1 MALLATLSPHI
12 PPVKIALM
20 ETEKR
25 QTHYCKASGPG
36 WCRSHFKNNRIALA
50 SAILLGLFRSH
61 CPSFAVSAFQ
71 HPARSCATLSP
82 LFTSTAKIAGTVA
95 RASSGRLH
103 SQALHVP
110 LDDGSGGKNGST
122 NLATTENNTR
132 TRTNKEAPGQSVRPQ
147 VTRRRDERRR
157 EAKLYLKQKKERS
170 QARKTL
176 DPTAEA
182 LTVAHQALLSS
193 ENLDAMRA
201 RAGVLRRSIVRQQM
215 ELQDIER
222 RMLCLERP
230 AYPVAVVTD
239 LLEEDNPAKATL
251 RHLGRSMNRL
261 TTSTQVLMRK
271 LYRVKEREGP
281 KNRHWNSVSEFVD
294 HQRKSG
300 VRIVKG
306 LVENPDRLRYLA
318 DPATPTLVAHVPAIL
333 ARLDKLE
340 DHVARILERV
350 LNNSRHLHSIE
361 PYLDE
366 ILDRFDDIEPHLP
379 WILDNIDALAPYTGL
394 LLKHIDELL
403 LYAELDE
410 HEMSKGS
417 RYDLAEQL
425 LPHLETYVSQLD
437 AVGPHLPLLRPHI
450 PLLLKH
456 NRITKISP
464 YINRLFARGYTD
476 LSASANMD
484 VLLFWFGWTMR
495 IPGLPKLFFS
505 LPWSPRIVSF
515 LANRM
520 PKRFVRGPCSGISCH
535 VDNVYHDGWNKLS
548 KA

>member
-1 MALLATLSPHI
+1 VSQQSGRPRSQSAPRTCRI
-12 PPVKIALM
+12 P
-20 ETEKR
+20 
-25 QTHYCKASGPG
+25 
-36 WCRSHFKNNRIALA
+36 FA
-50 SAILLGLFRSH
+50 SALLLGLFRSH
-61 CPSFAVSAFQ
+61 SSSSPQPPFPFAVSAFQ
-71 HPARSCATLSP
+71 HPTRVKTRSSAAQSP
-82 LFTSTAKIAGTVA
+82 LFTAKNIL
-95 RASSGRLH
+95 ASSAYKRCGRLH
-103 SQALHVP
+103 SLALP
-110 LDDGSGGKNGST
+110 LDDSENSMT
-122 NLATTENNTR
+122 NVTAENTSNQQ
-132 TRTNKEAPGQSVRPQ
+132 APGQSVQLQ
-147 VTRRRDERRR
+147 VRRRDERRR

-170 QARKTL
+170 IAKKRP

-182 LTVAHQALLSS
+182 QTVAHQALLSS

-230 AYPVAVVTD
+230 AYPVAVLTD
-239 LLEEDNPAKATL
+239 LLAEGNPAKATL

-261 TTSTQVLMRK
+261 TTSTQVLTRK
-271 LYRVKEREGP
+271 LYRVKEKEGP
-281 KNRHWNSVSEFVD
+281 KNKHWNSVSEFVN

-318 DPATPTLVAHVPAIL
+318 DPATPTLVVHVPAIL

-340 DHVARILERV
+340 DHVASILERV

-379 WILDNIDALAPYTGL
+379 FILDNIDALAPYTGL

-403 LYAELDE
+403 LYAEAEE

-425 LPHLETYVSQLD
+425 LPFLEQYVSQLD
-437 AVGPHLPLLRPHI
+437 AVGPHLPLLRPHV

-456 NRITKISP
+456 NRIAKISP
-464 YINRLFARGYTD
+464 HINRLFARGYTD

-484 VLLFWFGWTMR
+484 VLLYWFGWTLR
-495 IPGLPKLFFS
+495 IPGLPRLFFS
-505 LPWSPRIVSF
+505 LPWSSRIVSF

-520 PKRFVRGPCSGISCH
+520 PKRFVRGPCSDISSH
-535 VDNVYHDGWNKLS
+535 VDNVYHEGWNKMKL
-548 KA
+548 

>member
-1 MALLATLSPHI
+1 M
-12 PPVKIALM
+12 ALM
-20 ETEKR
+20 ETDKR
-25 QTHYCKASGPG
+25 QKHCKAKDMTQGSG
-36 WCRSHFKNNRIALA
+36 WRRSPRTNNRIPLA

-61 CPSFAVSAFQ
+61 SSPFAVSAFQ
-71 HPARSCATLSP
+71 HPTRSCATLSP
-82 LFTSTAKIAGTVA
+82 LFTSTAKTIGAVA
-95 RASSGRLH
+95 RPSSGRLH

-110 LDDGSGGKNGST
+110 LDDSGGKKIGST
-122 NLATTENNTR
+122 NATTENNTR
-132 TRTNKEAPGQSVRPQ
+132 TNEQVPGQSVRLQ
-147 VTRRRDERRR
+147 VTRQRDERRR

-170 QARKTL
+170 HSRKTL

-201 RAGVLRRSIVRQQM
+201 RAGVLRRSIVRQQV

-230 AYPVAVVTD
+230 AYPVAVLTD

-261 TTSTQVLMRK
+261 TTSTQVLVRK

-318 DPATPTLVAHVPAIL
+318 DPATTTLVAHVPAIL

-340 DHVARILERV
+340 DHVASILERV

-403 LYAELDE
+403 LYAELDD

-425 LPHLETYVSQLD
+425 LPHLEQYVSQLD
-437 AVGPHLPLLRPHI
+437 VVGPHLPLLRPHI

-456 NRITKISP
+456 NRIAKISP
-464 YINRLFARGYTD
+464 YINRLFARGYAD

>member
-1 MALLATLSPHI
+1 MTRQMHCEARMSLGSRRRRSQPAPRI
-12 PPVKIALM
+12 P
-20 ETEKR
+20 
-25 QTHYCKASGPG
+25 
-36 WCRSHFKNNRIALA
+36 LA
-50 SAILLGLFRSH
+50 SALLLGLFGQA
-61 CPSFAVSAFQ
+61 PFVSAFQ
-71 HPARSCATLSP
+71 HPTRRSCASRSP
-82 LFTSTAKIAGTVA
+82 LFTAKIIANRVPYGYEDSRRLNSVA
-95 RASSGRLH
+95 L
-103 SQALHVP
+103 P
-110 LDDGSGGKNGST
+110 FDDGNC
-122 NLATTENNTR
+122 LANDNN
-132 TRTNKEAPGQSVRPQ
+132 NIDSSANAPTDGTIDQQATVPVQPVQLQ
-147 VTRRRDERRR
+147 VRRR
-157 EAKLYLKQKKERS
+157 EAKAYLKQKKARS
-170 QARKTL
+170 RAKKIL
-176 DPTAEA
+176 DSTAEA
-182 LTVAHQALLSS
+182 QMVVAHQALLSS
-193 ENLDAMRA
+193 ENLDTMRA

-230 AYPVAVVTD
+230 AYPVAILTD
-239 LLEEDNPAKATL
+239 LLAEDNPAKATL

-281 KNRHWNSVSEFVD
+281 RNRHWNSVSEFVD

-306 LVENPDRLRYLA
+306 LVENPDRLRHLA

-340 DHVARILERV
+340 DHVADILERV
-350 LNNSRHLHSIE
+350 LNNSRHLHAIE

-366 ILDRFDDIEPHLP
+366 ILDRFDDIEPHLS
-379 WILDNIDALAPYTGL
+379 WILDNIDALAPYTGQL
-394 LLKHIDELL
+394 LRHIDSLL
-403 LYAELDE
+403 VFADTEE

-437 AVGPHLPLLRPHI
+437 AVGPHLILLRPHV

-456 NRITKISP
+456 NRIAKISP
-464 YINRLFARGYTD
+464 YIDRLFARGYTD

-484 VLLFWFGWTMR
+484 VLLYWFGWSLR
-495 IPGLPKLFFS
+495 IPGLPRLFFS

-520 PKRFVRGPCSGISCH
+520 PKRFVRGPCSGISCQ
-535 VDNVYHDGWNKLS
+535 VDNVYHDGWNKMS

>member
-1 MALLATLSPHI
+1 M
-12 PPVKIALM
+12 
-20 ETEKR
+20 KR
-25 QTHYCKASGPG
+25 QTYCEASTSSMFRRPG
-36 WCRSHFKNNRIALA
+36 RRRTQPAPRIPLA
-50 SAILLGLFRSH
+50 SAILLGLFGH
-61 CPSFAVSAFQ
+61 APFVSAFQ
-71 HPARSCATLSP
+71 HPTRRSCASRSP
-82 LFTSTAKIAGTVA
+82 LFTSSKTIRPTSISE
-95 RASSGRLH
+95 RAPNGYECSINLNSLALPHGDENIISS
-103 SQALHVP
+103 
-110 LDDGSGGKNGST
+110 ST
-122 NLATTENNTR
+122 NPPTDSTADQ
-132 TRTNKEAPGQSVRPQ
+132 EAAVLVQPVQLQ
-147 VTRRRDERRR
+147 VRRRDERSHVRRR
-157 EAKLYLKQKKERS
+157 EAKAFLKQKK
-170 QARKTL
+170 ARRLAKKRP

-182 LTVAHQALLSS
+182 QTMAHKALLSS
-193 ENLDAMRA
+193 ENLDEMRA
-201 RAGVLRRSIVRQQM
+201 RAGVLRRSIVLQQM

-222 RMLCLERP
+222 QMLRLERP
-230 AYPVAVVTD
+230 AYPVAALMD
-239 LLEEDNPAKATL
+239 LLAEDNPAKASL

-261 TTSTQVLMRK
+261 TTSTQVLTRK

-281 KNRHWNSVSEFVD
+281 RNRHWNSVSEFVD

-306 LVENPDRLRYLA
+306 LVENPDRLRHLA

-340 DHVARILERV
+340 DHVAGILERV
-350 LNNSRHLHSIE
+350 LNNSRHLHAIE
-361 PYLDE
+361 PYLDD
-366 ILDRFDDIEPHLP
+366 ILEKFDQIEPHLI

-394 LLKHIDELL
+394 LLAHIDSLL
-403 LYAELDE
+403 VFADAEE
-410 HEMSKGS
+410 YEMSKGS

-437 AVGPHLPLLRPHI
+437 TIGPHLILLRPHV

-456 NRITKISP
+456 NRIAKITP
-464 YINRLFARGYTD
+464 YIDRLFARGYTD

-484 VLLFWFGWTMR
+484 VLLYWFGWTLR

-535 VDNVYHDGWNKLS
+535 VDNVYHDGWNKMS